1 MQKLTFVK
9 QSCKS
14 CKTFRW
20 NRSGASDFAYSRIFV
35 PWSVVCH
42 IHAPCLNRSEDLHHQ
57 ITCHL
62 TGTHAGFNDTLG
74 WNPSQNM
81 HLFIYD
87 SPEGSSDQRFRF
99 FTELLR
105 LLNVVS
111 ILNTR
116 RRQDAVHVCKNVLLF
131 KLLKEFHI
139 FGNTNFIY

>member
-1 MQKLTFVK
+1 
-9 QSCKS
+9 
-14 CKTFRW
+14 
-20 NRSGASDFAYSRIFV
+20 
-35 PWSVVCH
+35 
-42 IHAPCLNRSEDLHHQ
+42 
-57 ITCHL
+57 
-62 TGTHAGFNDTLG
+62 
-74 WNPSQNM
+74 M